1 MPDFIADPVGGLR
14 SVADYPLFTLGES
27 HLTLTGVF
35 TLILLFGAV
44 FFCEHLMRRYFI
56 LRLLKRTHLEP
67 ALQFALGRIIGY
79 VVMALG
85 FYIALL
91 VVGINLSSLAVLAGV
106 VGVGLGFGLQN
117 IVSNFISGL
126 IILAER
132 PIAIGDRIVV
142 GGVAGQVQK
151 ISLRS
156 TTVLTNDNISI
167 IVPNADFITHA
178 VTNWSHKD
186 PKVRFHIP
194 VGVAY
199 GTDLDKLRRL
209 MLEVAAAHPKALKD
223 PAPDVFL
230 ASFGDYA
237 LNVELI
243 VWSVDMT
250 FRPET
255 FRSDLN
261 FALEKKFRE
270 NHIEIPFPQ
279 RDLHLRTGGF
289 VAHPAPPKDAP

>member
-1 MPDFIADPVGGLR
+1 MFTIGG
-14 SVADYPLFTLGES
+14 S
-27 HLTLTGVF
+27 HLTLAGIF
-35 TLILLFGAV
+35 TLFALFGAV
-44 FFCEHLMRRYFI
+44 IFCEHLLRRYFI

-67 ALQFALGRIIGY
+67 PLQFTVGRIIGY
-79 VVMALG
+79 AVMAFG
-85 FYIALL
+85 FYVAFLL
-91 VVGINLSSLAVLAGV
+91 VGINLSSLAVLAGA

-117 IVSNFISGL
+117 IISNFVSGL
-126 IILAER
+126 IILADR

-151 ISLRS
+151 INLRS

-178 VTNWSHKD
+178 VTNWSHED

-209 MLEVAAAHPKALKD
+209 MLEVAAEHPKALKD

-230 ASFGDYA
+230 ASFGDHA

-243 VWSVDMT
+243 VWSAEMSFSPD
-250 FRPET
+250 T
-255 FRSDLN
+255 FRSNLN

-270 NHIEIPFPQ
+270 NNIEIPFPQ
-279 RDLHLRTGGF
+279 REVHLRAGSF
-289 VAHPAPPKDAP
+289 VANPTPPKTAS

>member
-1 MPDFIADPVGGLR
+1 MPDFIADLGGGLR
-14 SVADYPLFTLGES
+14 SVADYPLVTLGES

-44 FFCEHLMRRYFI
+44 FFCEHLLRRYFI

-117 IVSNFISGL
+117 IISNFISGL

-289 VAHPAPPKDAP
+289 VAQTTPPKDAP